1 MTIHFKRCSSEDDLA
16 EVSLFLLDR
25 RHDLHPS
32 ITTLDMVTLLYQY
45 ITQGHLHCGMD
56 RDGRVVGAFA
66 YYVGAPEEEFA
77 DRTFVLLDIVILDKA
92 YRGTRFFLNC
102 LDYME
107 DCIRKD
113 HPEAEKA
120 RFAAL
125 ADNGYLC
132 KLYAKF
138 ATPCYSRE
146 GASGTEMVFSER
158 IDKICSTL
166 QKYKH
171 V

>member
-1 MTIHFKRCSSEDDLA
+1 MTIHFKHCVSEDELA

-25 RHDLHPS
+25 KHDLHPS
-32 ITTLDMVTLLYQY
+32 FRTLDMVTLLYQY
-45 ITQGHLHCGMD
+45 ITQGHLHCGVD
-56 RDGRVVGAFA
+56 RDGRIVGAFA

-77 DRTFVLLDIVILDKA
+77 DRTFVLIDIVISDRA

-107 DCIRKD
+107 GIVRKD
-113 HPEAEKA
+113 HPEVDKA

-125 ADNGYLC
+125 ADNSYLC

-138 ATPCYSRE
+138 AEPCYRRE
-146 GASGTEMVFSER
+146 GVSGPEMVFSER
-158 IDKICSTL
+158 IDIICSTL
-166 QKYKH
+166 RKYKH

>member
-1 MTIHFKRCSSEDDLA
+1 MTIQFKRCVSEDELA

-32 ITTLDMVTLLYQY
+32 IATLDMVTLLYQY

-56 RDGRVVGAFA
+56 RDGRIVGAFA

-77 DRTFVLLDIVILDKA
+77 DRTFVLIDIVISDRA

-107 DCIRKD
+107 VIVRKD
-113 HPEAEKA
+113 HPEVDKA

-125 ADNGYLC
+125 ADNSYLC

-138 ATPCYSRE
+138 AAPCCRRE
-146 GASGTEMVFSER
+146 GVSGPEMVFSER

-166 QKYKH
+166 RKYKH